1 MKQNRI
7 QELIS
12 LLERLEEGDNQA
24 QWMKKYGITYLTT
37 ARDTLNNIIKDYEKL
52 ETNSENDN

>member
-37 ARDTLNNIIKDYEKL
+37 ARDTLNNIIKDYEK
-52 ETNSENDN
+52 N